1 MALGIGIK
9 AKSKSIQRHPMAY
22 GSQYVE
28 QRFARPT
35 VHPDIPAS
43 GQRHAGCARD
53 GPKPIEMRAIMAMGE
68 TFGQYPE
75 TPAIG
80 C

>member
-1 MALGIGIK
+1 
-9 AKSKSIQRHPMAY
+9 
-22 GSQYVE
+22 
-28 QRFARPT
+28 